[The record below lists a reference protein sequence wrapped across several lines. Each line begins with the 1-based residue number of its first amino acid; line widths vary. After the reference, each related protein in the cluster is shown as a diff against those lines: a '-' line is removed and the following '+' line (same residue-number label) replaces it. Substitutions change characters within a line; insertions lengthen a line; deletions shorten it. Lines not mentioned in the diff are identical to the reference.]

1 MFQEEITTVQTAAES
16 KIRFLRQRPVAYFIL
31 AMLAGIYIGIGILLI
46 FSVGGLLNAGGF
58 SGTKIVM
65 GLSFGIALSL
75 VVMAGAELFTGN
87 NFVMTIG
94 LWRKSITFPDAL
106 KLWGMCWLGNL
117 VGSVLLAFLFYY
129 SGLATGDIGEFIAA
143 TSAAK
148 MNLPA
153 TELVLR
159 AVLCNLLVC
168 LAVWCGIKMKTESG
182 KLIMIFWCLF
192 AFITTGFEHS
202 IANMT
207 LLAVGVLNPM
217 GHAITL
223 GGYFYNLFFV
233 TLGNMLGGIFLVGIP
248 YAIIAGKSTKN

>member
-1 MFQEEITTVQTAAES
+1 
-16 KIRFLRQRPVAYFIL
+16 
-31 AMLAGIYIGIGILLI
+31 
-46 FSVGGLLNAGGF
+46 
-58 SGTKIVM
+58 
-65 GLSFGIALSL
+65 
-75 VVMAGAELFTGN
+75 
-87 NFVMTIG
+87 MTIG

-106 KLWGMCWLGNL
+106 KLWGLCWLGNL
-117 VGSVLLAFLFYY
+117 VGSVLLAVLFYY
-129 SGLATGDIGEFIAA
+129 SGLATGDIGEFIAT

-153 TELVLR
+153 SELLLR

-217 GHAITL
+217 GHAVTL